1 MKEKNTINDDE
12 LYAKLT
18 EDRDIE
24 PYSCKFK
31 SNNSERF
38 CNATSHAS
46 CDGCRFFMPTSQA
59 KLKLFTEKIQYL
71 SDMMSKLIDE
81 NKRLFESVEIERENN
96 RELRKE
102 NNRLQEEKEQ
112 MKRAMR

>member
-1 MKEKNTINDDE
+1 
-12 LYAKLT
+12 
-18 EDRDIE
+18 
-24 PYSCKFK
+24 
-31 SNNSERF
+31 
-38 CNATSHAS
+38 
-46 CDGCRFFMPTSQA
+46 
-59 KLKLFTEKIQYL
+59 
-71 SDMMSKLIDE
+71 MMSKLIDE